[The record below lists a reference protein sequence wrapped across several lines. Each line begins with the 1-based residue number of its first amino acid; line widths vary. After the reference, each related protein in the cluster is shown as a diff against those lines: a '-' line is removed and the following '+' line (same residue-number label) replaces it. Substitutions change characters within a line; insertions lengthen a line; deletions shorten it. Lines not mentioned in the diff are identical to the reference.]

1 MGRSSAYVRGNNI
14 APRVPWTLRFPSD
27 SGILIS
33 TGVVA
38 VLTCQSYLAIGTPI
52 VHRTGIDV
60 AHSGTVVVALLSCL
74 VVTGDLTLASIR
86 IAAE

>member
-1 MGRSSAYVRGNNI
+1 MGWRSAYVRGDNI
-14 APRVPWTLRFPSD
+14 TPRIPWTLRFPSD
-27 SGILIS
+27 SGILIA

-38 VLTCQSYLAIGTPI
+38 VLTGQLFLNIGTPI

-60 AHSGTVVVALLSCL
+60 AHSGTIVVALLSCL
-74 VVTGDLTLASIR
+74 GVTGDQTLASIR